1 MRKSLW
7 IMLAVLVV
15 AVAPVAHADS
25 FSVTFTSFGLNPVPP
40 PTAMD
45 VTFPSPTLDITWQ
58 GSAFTFTFPANF
70 LPGDQYGW
78 SSTQMGFFTAFMT
91 IDDSTQSQKINS
103 NSVFMLPG
111 FVFDDGSLTFTP
123 TTAAPEPS
131 SIALMLLGVGL
142 VFGMRKRIG
151 QGLPQ
156 AS

>member
-7 IMLAVLVV
+7 IMLAVLLV
-15 AVAPVAHADS
+15 AVGAPNAHADS
-25 FSVTFTSFGLNPVPP
+25 FSVTFTSFGPP

-58 GSAFTFTFPANF
+58 GTAFTFAFPSSF
-70 LPGDQYGW
+70 LPGDQYFW
-78 SSTQMGFFTAFMT
+78 TSTAAFTGAGITVFMT
-91 IDDSTQSQKINS
+91 IDDNTQSAEINS
-103 NSVFMLPG
+103 NIVLVPPG
-111 FVFDDGSLTFTP
+111 FAIDAGSLTFTP

-131 SIALMLLGVGL
+131 SVGLMLLGLGL
-142 VFGMRKRIG
+142 VFVMRKRIG